1 VAHAG
6 LSTARGGEPPRW
18 NRDALAASPFF
29 ASLAPALEALPRDRF
44 PTRDDLDALAARR
57 QIRSGGGAPIR
68 FVAPAA
74 STSFEDFCEVR
85 IFRDG
90 EVATRADNW
99 HDLFNAL
106 VWVMFPR
113 TKALLNAHH
122 YREMLAR
129 RGERLRGTARDVLT
143 LFDEGGVIVAC
154 ADASLAELLVGFRWK
169 ELFWQR
175 RADVERAMRFR
186 VFGHAIHE
194 KAVAPFRGITAKAL
208 IVPVAPEA
216 LELPLERELAMLDER
231 AAAHFANPD
240 ALATTRSLPP
250 LPVLGIPG
258 WTSENGDPAYYD
270 DADHFRPGRTRSEG
284 APTSIR

>member
-1 VAHAG
+1 MARAG
-6 LSTARGGEPPRW
+6 LS
-18 NRDALAASPFF
+18 DALGADLVCDWDRETLAVSPFF
-29 ASLAPALEALPRDRF
+29 ASIAPALGALPADRF
-44 PTRDDLDALAARR
+44 PTRDDLNALAASRDV
-57 QIRSGGGAPIR
+57 RSGGGAPIR

-74 STSFEDFCEVR
+74 STTFEDLYEVR
-85 IFRDG
+85 TYREG
-90 EVATRADNW
+90 AVATRTDNW

-106 VWVMFPR
+106 VWITFPR
-113 TKALLNAHH
+113 TKAVLNAHH

-154 ADASLAELLVGFRWK
+154 ADASLAELLIGFRWK
-169 ELFWQR
+169 ELFWER

-208 IVPVAPEA
+208 IVPVAPA
-216 LELPLERELAMLDER
+216 DLSLPLEAELALLDER

-240 ALATTRSLPP
+240 TLVTTRSLPP

-258 WTSENGDPAYYD
+258 WTAENADPAYYE
-270 DADHFRPGRTRSEG
+270 DADHFRPGRTRATHG
-284 APTSIR
+284 G

>member
-1 VAHAG
+1 M
-6 LSTARGGEPPRW
+6 SRGEGGDAAPHW
-18 NRDALAASPFF
+18 DRDALIASPFF
-29 ASLAPALEALPRDRF
+29 ASLAPALATLPVERF
-44 PTRDDLDALAARR
+44 PGRDDLNALAASRAVT
-57 QIRSGGGAPIR
+57 SGGGAPIR
-68 FVAPAA
+68 FVAPAT
-74 STSFEDFCEVR
+74 STAFEDLYEVR

-90 EVATRADNW
+90 EVATREDNW

-113 TKALLNAHH
+113 TKAVLNAHH

-143 LFDEGGVIVAC
+143 LFDEGGVLVAC
-154 ADASLAELLVGFRWK
+154 TDRSLAELLAGFRWK

-175 RADVERAMRFR
+175 RADVARAMRFR

-208 IVPVAPEA
+208 ILPVAREA
-216 LELPLERELAMLDER
+216 LALPLDEELAMLDAR

-240 ALATTRSLPP
+240 ALASTRGLPP
-250 LPVLGIPG
+250 LPVLGVPG
-258 WTSENGDPAYYD
+258 WTPENADPAYYD
-270 DADHFRPGRTRSEG
+270 DTDHFRPGRKRHEA
-284 APTSIR
+284 APTNIR